1 MNRFKK
7 ILSIFIFINSIF
19 FISQGT
25 LNRNEYSP
33 NISIMF
39 ILSGIYF
46 IYLSGRI
53 LIFNK
58 QSINSIITVFR
69 KLYLTI
75 RFGNEG
81 KKMALKDIFKRKNE
95 QELLERYKKDY
106 NKVRNNVKLI
116 MIEEL
121 KNRELILEEEY
132 NEKLIDIE
140 RESDKLN
147 KTEKEIFLKENEIK
161 KIDLEEKNEKFV
173 YNEEKNEPIDNSGM
187 GIFEKGG
194 LIVLALILLY
204 FVVPFGVNVN
214 IKQLNNSNATPIFMI
229 PKFEF
234 HFLTLREI
242 IQNRIKE
249 EKAKNRKMNIIN
261 NSEQLL
267 KDYFKN
273 NYNEDVSS
281 WNYADYNYNTLKEN
295 KDYYNDYDSIYY
307 NVYLKSNPKFVIDV
321 KFYDLNN
328 ITENY
333 NNFELKK
340 NLESIIKKN
349 NIDETNFFVNTEIS
363 DKTIFSNLY
372 ITPNIINDPKIADI
386 FYKIINKMHTWE
398 NRYYSV
404 YFNIKVI
411 DSKVLKATTSKGDY
425 KSIWQYL
432 EESPQ
437 IIKIELRKDEYTRL
451 RIKDINKLINNAV
464 YIKQIEDNQGEKIK
478 KILMK
483 ETTEIDDSFN
493 VNANLR
499 FEMIKKIEAED
510 YNEDNFE
517 MDNSSF
523 YYYITFDKDKDFI
536 SQKNIDN
543 SINYI
548 HEIYK
553 ILRHKDIYPKDI
565 NLIFK
570 VNNNDI
576 RIYTNKE
583 VTSYEDIKENFRLAL
598 NKLERM

>member
-464 YIKQIEDNQGEKIK
+464 YKKQIEDNQGEKIK

-493 VNANLR
+493 VNTNLR

-583 VTSYEDIKENFRLAL
+583 VTSYEDIKESFRLAL
-598 NKLERM
+598 NK

>member
-106 NKVRNNVKLI
+106 NKVRNDVKLI

-161 KIDLEEKNEKFV
+161 KIYLEEKNEKFV

-295 KDYYNDYDSIYY
+295 KDYYNDYDSIHY

-464 YIKQIEDNQGEKIK
+464 YKKQIEDNQGEKIK

-583 VTSYEDIKENFRLAL
+583 VTSYEDIKESFRLAL
-598 NKLERM
+598 NK